1 MPRIMYNTC
10 PYVGPITLE
19 PVKNITDSMSILSD
33 ITENT
38 SNSSDKRINIKLMFE
53 SELQKMNMNNLKS
66 KCFANSITNVS
77 KFKKQELVNRL
88 TEEFEL
94 LWTYYSRLNLP
105 ELKNIC
111 KSNNFDIS
119 LKKKEDI
126 INVIMSHN
134 SNCKTSLFFGKN
146 TLLPEVEESH
156 FVKPARIS
164 DELASF
170 LEKPSGSAMART
182 DVMRD
187 INKYIRINNLQDK
200 ENVRKINPD
209 TKLATL
215 LKLNESDELTYF
227 NILRYLS
234 PHLKKE
240 CGDKETDAFLNQLK
254 SIDHLE
260 TKIKSDLAKLDR
272 ELNSEL
278 KKQKNADQLKQHEL
292 EDIKCE
298 KQVKLKLLKE
308 LEEEDRI
315 QKEKQLKQELKKQQ
329 ELEKIKQQEIEEEN
343 ARLKQEEETQLKKQ
357 KELEQIKQQEIK
369 NKKQVIPKNI
379 KVIVWNHYIGE
390 NIIHHRCLCCKKV
403 LISNTSFH
411 AGHVISEKDG
421 GTHEINNLRPICS
434 SCNHSMG
441 SENMIEFV
449 KKYGLYIG

>member
-1 MPRIMYNTC
+1 MYNTR
-10 PYVGPITLE
+10 PYVGPIILE

-38 SNSSDKRINIKLMFE
+38 SNSDKRTNIKLMFE
-53 SELQKMNMNNLKS
+53 YELQKMNMNDLKS

-94 LWTYYSRLNLP
+94 LWTYYSSINLP

-146 TLLPEVEESH
+146 TLLPKVEESG
-156 FVKPARIS
+156 FVKPTRIS
-164 DELASF
+164 DELAAF
-170 LEKPSGSAMART
+170 LEKPTGSEMART
-182 DVMRD
+182 EVTRA
-187 INKYIRINNLQDK
+187 INIYIRINNLQDIYS
-200 ENVRKINPD
+200 ENGCKINPD

-227 NILRYLS
+227 NLQRYLS
-234 PHLKKE
+234 PHFLKKE
-240 CGDKETDAFLNQLK
+240 SEDKETDAFFNQIQSFGKLISDSK
-254 SIDHLE
+254 LE
-260 TKIKSDLAKLDR
+260 RER
-272 ELNSEL
+272 ELKTSL
-278 KKQKNADQLKQHEL
+278 KNHEL
-292 EDIKCE
+292 EEIKCE
-298 KQVKLKLLKE
+298 KQFKLKLLKE
-308 LEEEDRI
+308 HEEEDKI
-315 QKEKQLKQELKKQQ
+315 QKEKQLKHELKKQQ
-329 ELEKIKQQEIEEEN
+329 EIEKIRQQENEEEN
-343 ARLKQEEETQLKKQ
+343 ARLKQDEEQTQLDLIKQQEEETQLKKQ
-357 KELEQIKQQEIK
+357 KEFEKIKQQDIK

-411 AGHVISEKDG
+411 VGHVISEKDG

>member
-10 PYVGPITLE
+10 PYVRPITLE

-38 SNSSDKRINIKLMFE
+38 SNSDKRTNIKLMFE
-53 SELQKMNMNNLKS
+53 SELQKMNMNDLKS

-94 LWTYYSRLNLP
+94 LWTYYSSINLP

-134 SNCKTSLFFGKN
+134 SNCKTSLFFRKRKSVNRAPSG
-146 TLLPEVEESH
+146 
-156 FVKPARIS
+156 FVKPTRIS

-170 LEKPSGSAMART
+170 LKKPSGSEMART
-182 DVMRD
+182 EVTHD
-187 INKYIRINNLQDK
+187 INKYIRTNNLQDK
-200 ENVRKINPD
+200 ENGRKINFD

-215 LKLNESDELTYF
+215 FKLNESDELTYF
-227 NILRYLS
+227 NLQRYMS
-234 PHLKKE
+234 PHFLKKE
-240 CGDKETDAFLNQLK
+240 SEDKETDAFFNQIQSFGKLISESK
-254 SIDHLE
+254 LE
-260 TKIKSDLAKLDR
+260 R
-272 ELNSEL
+272 ELKTSL
-278 KKQKNADQLKQHEL
+278 KNHEL
-292 EDIKCE
+292 EEIKCE

-308 LEEEDRI
+308 HEEEDKM
-315 QKEKQLKQELKKQQ
+315 QKEKQLKHELKKRQEIEKIRQQ
-329 ELEKIKQQEIEEEN
+329 ENEEEN
-343 ARLKQEEETQLKKQ
+343 ARLKQDEEQTQLDLIKQQEEETQLKKQ
-357 KELEQIKQQEIK
+357 KEFEKIKQQDIK

-411 AGHVISEKDG
+411 VGHVISEKDG